1 MNEELDEELDE
12 ELEELEVVELI
23 VAKWELGSVGG
34 IVVDI
39 VGSELVLVEVEE
51 PVVEALELQ
60 IEEDLPSHTLP
71 KETLVEPV
79 VVVDQK
85 GGKRVSEETYV
96 EEVEDHI
103 LHDHNY
109 PVGVM
114 EN

>member
-1 MNEELDEELDE
+1 VDIEVLVLVWE
-12 ELEELEVVELI
+12 EVVEL
-23 VAKWELGSVGG
+23 VG
-34 IVVDI
+34 
-39 VGSELVLVEVEE
+39 EV
-51 PVVEALELQ
+51 LELQ
-60 IEEDLPSHTLP
+60 IEAGWAYHTLP
-71 KETLVEPV
+71 KETLLEPV